1 MTEKRAADGFLVIAR
16 NEAIQ
21 KIQKNMKKIYEY
33 SCKYLA
39 LNTVVRLFMRIY
51 YRKIY
56 MRGQENIPF
65 DCPIIFAPNHKNALM
80 DPLLIL
86 YSLPKEQVVF
96 MARGDIFA
104 NKTIAKI
111 MRFLKILPVFRMRD
125 GIGSLGKN
133 EEPFAEAID
142 TLKTNHKL
150 CLMPEGQ
157 QIEQRKLLPL
167 VKGMFRI
174 GFHAQEKFGNSPGV
188 KIVPVG
194 IDYEDLHFAG
204 YNVSVQF
211 GKPIELSDY
220 YDLYTEDQPK
230 AYNLLRKDLSPR
242 MSELMLNITS
252 NDYYDA
258 IYLVTLLEVDN
269 YLKEHNLDENV
280 WNKLKAKQEIS
291 KQYCEEEKNN
301 PEKIKALN
309 DDMQKLYI
317 SEKSADE
324 IVRKMKKK
332 TPFDY
337 VKMICCTLLLFPGL
351 LFMLLPYSV
360 IKFLTRKLLDS
371 GFYSSVSFG
380 LGILIPAFFFM
391 VYFLIAAIFIPF
403 SCSALLFLL
412 IAPICSVVWFRL
424 KNLY

>member
-1 MTEKRAADGFLVIAR
+1 
-16 NEAIQ
+16 
-21 KIQKNMKKIYEY
+21 MKKIYEFSY
-33 SCKYLA
+33 KYLA

-56 MRGQENIPF
+56 VRGQENIPSGY
-65 DCPIIFAPNHKNALM
+65 PVIFAPNHKNALM

-96 MARGDIFA
+96 MARGDVFA
-104 NKTIAKI
+104 NKTVAKI

-125 GIGSLGKN
+125 GIGNLGKN

-157 QIEQRKLLPL
+157 QIEKRQLLPL

-174 GFHAQEKFGNSPGV
+174 GFHAQEKFGNNSGV

-194 IDYEDLHFAG
+194 IDYEDLCYAG

-211 GKPIELSDY
+211 GKPIELSEY

-230 AYNLLRKDLSPR
+230 AYNLLREDLSPR

-258 IYLVTLLEVDN
+258 IYLATLLDVDN
-269 YLKEHNLDENV
+269 YLKEHNLDDNA

-291 KQYCEEEKNN
+291 KQLCEEEKNN
-301 PEKIKALN
+301 LEKIKTLN
-309 DDMQKLYI
+309 DDMQKLYA
-317 SEKSADE
+317 SGKSADE
-324 IVRKMKKK
+324 IARKMKKK

-337 VKMICCTLLLFPGL
+337 IKMVCCSLLLFPGL
-351 LFMLLPYSV
+351 LFMLAPYGV
-360 IKFLTRKLLDS
+360 IKFFTRNLLNS

-380 LGILIPAFFFM
+380 LGALIPAFFFI
-391 VYFLIAAIFIPF
+391 VCFFVASIFIPF

-412 IAPICSVVWFRL
+412 VAPICSVIWFRL